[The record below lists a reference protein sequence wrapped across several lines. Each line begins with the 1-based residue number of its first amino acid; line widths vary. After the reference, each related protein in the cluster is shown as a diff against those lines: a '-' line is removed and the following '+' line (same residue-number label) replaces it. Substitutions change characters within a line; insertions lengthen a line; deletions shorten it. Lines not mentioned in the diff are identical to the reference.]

1 MKLSSYLDPK
11 FIFTDV
17 VAESKEEVI
26 SKLIHGMAIHD
37 KNIAE
42 MEGEIKKAVIS
53 REEEIS
59 TAMGGGIAI
68 PHARIEG
75 FDDFVIAIG
84 VMKTPI
90 KCQVAALKAE
100 DDVKLFILI
109 ASEILKNKRMLKMM
123 AGFMKIATK
132 NPRIIEKIKD
142 SKNPMDIFN
151 LIKDAEVEI
160 DGKITAEDVLS
171 PDLMPVHP
179 TDTLEE
185 VAKRLI
191 IEERTGLPVL
201 DINGRFLGE
210 ITEKELIE
218 FGLPKYISVMQD
230 VSFLTVGEPFEEYL
244 KHEKTATIE
253 ELYRRKEVPTVDRRA
268 SIMEVCFSMVNKGKT
283 RIYVVENGRY
293 YGMIQRSDII
303 KKVLHI

>member
-1 MKLSSYLDPK
+1 
-11 FIFTDV
+11 
-17 VAESKEEVI
+17 
-26 SKLIHGMAIHD
+26 
-37 KNIAE
+37 
-42 MEGEIKKAVIS
+42 
-53 REEEIS
+53 
-59 TAMGGGIAI
+59 MGSGIAI
-68 PHARIEG
+68 PHARVEG
-75 FDDFVIAIG
+75 FDDFIIAIG
-84 VMKTPI
+84 VMKKPI
-90 KCQVAALKAE
+90 RCQVAALHAE
-100 DDVKLFILI
+100 DDVELFILI
-109 ASEILKNKRMLKMM
+109 VSEVLKNKRMLKMM

-132 NPRIIEKIKD
+132 NPRIIEKIKK
-142 SKNPMDIFN
+142 STNPIDIFN
-151 LIKDAEVEI
+151 LIKDAEIEI
-160 DGKITAEDVLS
+160 DGRITAEDVLS

-191 IEERTGLPVL
+191 IEEKTGLPVL
-201 DINGRFLGE
+201 DINGKFLGE

-253 ELYRRKEVPTVDRRA
+253 SLYRREGILIVDRKA
-268 SIMEVCFSMVNKGKT
+268 SIMEICFSMVNKGKT

>member
-11 FIFTDV
+11 LIFTNLE
-17 VAESKEEVI
+17 AATKEEAI
-26 SKLIHGMAIHD
+26 EKLISGIAVHD
-37 KNIAE
+37 KKVAS
-42 MEGEIKKAVIS
+42 MEEKIKKCVLD
-53 REEEIS
+53 RENEIS

-68 PHARIEG
+68 PHARVEG
-75 FDDFVIAIG
+75 FEDFVIALG
-84 VMKTPI
+84 VLKKPI
-90 KCQVAALKAE
+90 RTQVAALKTE
-100 DDVKLFILI
+100 DDVELFIVI
-109 ASEILKNKRMLKMM
+109 VSEVLKNKRMLKMM

-132 NPRIIEKIKD
+132 NPKIIEKIKR
-142 SKNPMDIFN
+142 SENPHDIYN
-151 LIKDAEVEI
+151 LVKDAEIEI

-179 TDTLEE
+179 SDTLEE

-201 DINGRFLGE
+201 DINGTFLGE

-218 FGLPKYISVMQD
+218 FGMPKYISVMQD
-230 VSFLTVGEPFEEYL
+230 ISFLTVGEPFEEYL
-244 KHEKTATIE
+244 KNEKTATIE
-253 ELYRRKEVPTVDRRA
+253 ELYRREGVLTVDRRA
-268 SIMEVCFSMVNKGKT
+268 SIMEICFSMVNKGKT
-283 RIYVVENGRY
+283 RIYVVEDGKY